1 MCERY
6 VPTSPN
12 EDMLESDLAYG
23 LRWKKSNFDV
33 LEDHLNAEGLTLEVT
48 AMKQR
53 LICCY
58 FLAALRGTC
67 MSVYTNIYSVM
78 AF

>member
-1 MCERY
+1 MCKRY

-12 EDMLESDLAYG
+12 EDMLQSDLAYG

-33 LEDHLNAEGLTLEVT
+33 LEDRLNAEGLTLEVT

-53 LICCY
+53 LICC
-58 FLAALRGTC
+58 
-67 MSVYTNIYSVM
+67 
-78 AF
+78 